1 MRLYIIGDY
10 TKTDFY
16 EEFKEIAQKM
26 WFKERKGILLD
37 FSYAWDEDLHLNL
50 RLDKFKYNDE
60 RWESANFNTNI
71 NPWKTFEYENLTL
84 ELENS
89 YESDGR
95 EKGDYLR
102 IISTHL
108 DILTVDKRAM
118 YIMAIEIATAIDG
131 QISEDDKETWLNIEE
146 FKTKHADLLNLTYDE
161 AVDISLEE
169 IKVMKVIDDP
179 IWEELDRKREEY
191 IKIHG
196 EPVYD
201 DEEDE

>member
-1 MRLYIIGDY
+1 MRLYIKGDY

-16 EEFKEIAQKM
+16 DEFKEIAQKM
-26 WFKERKGILLD
+26 WFKERKGIPLD
-37 FSYAWDEDLHLNL
+37 FSYAWDEYLHLNL
-50 RLDKFKYNDE
+50 RLDKFKHNDE
-60 RWESANFNTNI
+60 RWESANFYKNI

-84 ELENS
+84 DLENS

-118 YIMAIEIATAIDG
+118 YVMAIEIASAIDG
-131 QISEDDKETWLNIEE
+131 QISEDDKETWLSIEE
-146 FKTKHADLLNLTYDE
+146 FKMRHANLLQLSYDK

-169 IKVMKVIDDP
+169 LDVMEVVDEPLWDDLHKG
-179 IWEELDRKREEY
+179 WEEY
-191 IKIHG
+191 IAIHG
-196 EPVYD
+196 EVELD
-201 DEEDE
+201 DEDDE